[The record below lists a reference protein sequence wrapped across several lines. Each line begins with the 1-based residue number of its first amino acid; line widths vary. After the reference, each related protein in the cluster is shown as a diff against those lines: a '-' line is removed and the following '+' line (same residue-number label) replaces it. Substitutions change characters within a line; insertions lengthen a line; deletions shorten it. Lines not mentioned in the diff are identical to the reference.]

1 MQCCFIRR
9 LEKALVVHIRIS
21 NLFFKP
27 HKTRQRDMPE
37 SGGPSF
43 IRGTE
48 TEMVGE
54 EKHVIFFLHDRPF
67 AEIPVT
73 SDFFLRCIQCHQ
85 KELATRDHT

>member
-1 MQCCFIRR
+1 
-9 LEKALVVHIRIS
+9 
-21 NLFFKP
+21 
-27 HKTRQRDMPE
+27 MPE

-73 SDFFLRCIQCHQ
+73 SDFYFGVFNVIKKNLQLGIVLQ
-85 KELATRDHT
+85 